1 MLFIVHLFFTGLFYY
16 KRKDMGALLIIG
28 GSKGIGNALLKL
40 EVENRKVVNISRTA
54 PEFEHPNL
62 THYGLDVLID
72 DLPNIEEI
80 DGIVYCPGS
89 INLKPLGSLKLED
102 FKTDFEVNVLGAVR
116 VIQNYF
122 RKLKKGHNP
131 SIVLFSTVAVSR
143 GMAFHAS
150 VAAAKAGVEGLVKS
164 LAAEFA
170 PAIRVNCIAPS
181 ITDTPL
187 AANLLKN
194 EERKE
199 ALGNNHPLKRIGSAE
214 EVAQLASFLLSDNAS
229 NITGQIW
236 GIDGGMGNIK

>member
-1 MLFIVHLFFTGLFYY
+1 
-16 KRKDMGALLIIG
+16 MGALLIIG

-54 PEFEHPNL
+54 PELEHPNL

-72 DLPNIEEI
+72 DLPDIEEI

-122 RKLKKGHNP
+122 RKLKKGQNP

>member
-1 MLFIVHLFFTGLFYY
+1 
-16 KRKDMGALLIIG
+16 MGALLIIG

-54 PEFEHPNL
+54 PELEHPNL

-72 DLPNIEEI
+72 DLPDIEEI

-89 INLKPLGSLKLED
+89 INLKPIGSLKLED
-102 FKTDFEVNVLGAVR
+102 FKTDFEINVLGAVR

-122 RKLKKGHNP
+122 RKLKKGNDP
-131 SIVLFSTVAVSR
+131 SIVMFSTVAVSR

-199 ALGNNHPLKRIGSAE
+199 ALGNNHPLKRIGSAK
-214 EVAQLASFLLSDNAS
+214 EVAQLAHFLLSDSAS
-229 NITGQIW
+229 NITGQVW
-236 GIDGGMGNIK
+236 GIDGGMANIK

>member
-1 MLFIVHLFFTGLFYY
+1 
-16 KRKDMGALLIIG
+16 MGALLIIG

-54 PEFEHPNL
+54 PELKHPNL

-72 DLPNIEEI
+72 DLPDIEEI

-89 INLKPLGSLKLED
+89 INLKPIGSLKLED
-102 FKTDFEVNVLGAVR
+102 FKTDFEINVLGAVR

-122 RKLKKGHNP
+122 RKLKKGNDP
-131 SIVLFSTVAVSR
+131 SIVMFSTVAVSR

-199 ALGNNHPLKRIGSAE
+199 ALGNNHPLKRIGSAK
-214 EVAQLASFLLSDNAS
+214 EVAQLAHFLLSDSAS
-229 NITGQIW
+229 NITGQVW
-236 GIDGGMGNIK
+236 GIDGGMANIK

>member
-1 MLFIVHLFFTGLFYY
+1 
-16 KRKDMGALLIIG
+16 MGALLIIG
-28 GSKGIGNALLKL
+28 GSKGIGSALLKL

-62 THYGLDVLID
+62 MHYGLDVLTN
-72 DLPNIEEI
+72 DLPDIEEL

-89 INLKPLGSLKLED
+89 INLKPIGSLKLED
-102 FKTDFEVNVLGAVR
+102 FKTDFEINVLGAVR
-116 VIQNYF
+116 VTQKYF

-131 SIVLFSTVAVSR
+131 SIVMFSTVAVAR

-150 VAAAKAGVEGLVKS
+150 VAAAKAGVEGLTKS

-236 GIDGGMGNIK
+236 GIDGGMANIK